1 MSGHSK
7 WSTIKRKKAVTDA
20 KRGKVFTKLIREIT
34 VAARDGGGDPAFNPR
49 LRLAVDTAKAGNMPA
64 DNITRAIK
72 KGTGDL
78 EGVNYEEIAYEGYGP
93 GGVALYIEALTDNQ
107 NRTVADIR
115 HILTK
120 NAGSLGTTGSVGWQ
134 FDRKGMIY
142 LEGEHLE
149 EALFDLAIEVGADDV
164 VQNDRE
170 TVVIT
175 NAENFHEV
183 QEQLKNSGI
192 KMDRAVLSWVPKNEI
207 EVGVDDAKKLLKIL
221 ESLEDCDDVQQVS
234 SNADFDDKIL
244 DQVI

>member
-7 WSTIKRKKAVTDA
+7 WATIKRKKAVTDA

-34 VAARDGGGDPAFNPR
+34 VAARDGGGDTAFNPR

-120 NAGSLGTTGSVGWQ
+120 NAGSLGTAGSVGWQ